1 MNVRRILAPMAAA
14 ALALSLGACG
24 GTSDTAPET
33 DSAETT
39 VAAETTASDYTVTID
54 GLTTGTDYEGNQ
66 DVVLTAT
73 FTNNSD
79 ENVAPVT
86 ALNIEVYQDG
96 TQQDMAI
103 SNDVDTSNFSN
114 KVQPGSSVQF
124 QVCYEAPS
132 GSDVEVDIYE
142 LITENELASQTF
154 SLS

>member
-24 GTSDTAPET
+24 GTSDSAPET
-33 DSAETT
+33 EGAETT
-39 VAAETTASDYTVTID
+39 VAAETTAVTID